1 METQDTDRSAP
12 SSLLGPMMTCNAK
25 LLRYVYY
32 DKYGAIKVHIYAQV
46 AKLRDLLNDE
56 FHFKTEYYEIP
67 SERWE
72 TALHKRLADFCY
84 EYDSPED
91 LAIIYYGGHAY
102 EGEETKEFK
111 LAA

>member
-1 METQDTDRSAP
+1 MDQ
-12 SSLLGPMMTCNAK
+12 
-25 LLRYVYY
+25 LRELF
-32 DKYGAIKVHIYAQV
+32 K
-46 AKLRDLLNDE
+46 DE
-56 FHFKTEYYEIP
+56 FHFKTEYFEIP

-72 TALHKRLADFCY
+72 TALHKRLSEFIY

-102 EGEETKEFK
+102 EDEQEKAFK

>member
-1 METQDTDRSAP
+1 MLIWITQVT
-12 SSLLGPMMTCNAK
+12 
-25 LLRYVYY
+25 
-32 DKYGAIKVHIYAQV
+32 
-46 AKLRDLLNDE
+46 KLRDLFNDD
-56 FHFKTEYYEIP
+56 FHFKTECYEIP

-72 TALHKRLADFCY
+72 TALHKRLADFCH

-102 EGEETKEFK
+102 EGKETRQFK

>member
-1 METQDTDRSAP
+1 MLRVSITV
-12 SSLLGPMMTCNAK
+12 NAK
-25 LLRYVYY
+25 
-32 DKYGAIKVHIYAQV
+32 INQV
-46 AKLRDLLNDE
+46 AKLRELFKTQ
-56 FHFKTEYYEIP
+56 FHFKTDHFKIP

-102 EGEETKEFK
+102 EGTETKQFK